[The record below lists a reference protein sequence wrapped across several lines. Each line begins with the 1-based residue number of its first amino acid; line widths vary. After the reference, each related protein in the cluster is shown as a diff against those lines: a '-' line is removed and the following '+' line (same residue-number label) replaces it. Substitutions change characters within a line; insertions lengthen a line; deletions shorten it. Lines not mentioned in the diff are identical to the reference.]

1 MLPVRPRNCSR
12 LAHRSLQ
19 VWDCLSSAAPVHA
32 CRRLYELRVW
42 PITTFFRKSV
52 ARRQRSHL
60 TRGEAMHAD
69 IKACDAKSEGAGR
82 TSVETARPNFWTSL
96 LRGRHPS
103 QPNATCE
110 PNEAAVADEP
120 AMTPSVH
127 EPRIIKQGDFDWGSF
142 SAFEDGSI
150 EVERNGVR
158 QWFRTFSELK
168 SSLSQTAENRR
179 MAGGGLID
187 A

>member
-1 MLPVRPRNCSR
+1 MHEGIKSR
-12 LAHRSLQ
+12 
-19 VWDCLSSAAPVHA
+19 
-32 CRRLYELRVW
+32 
-42 PITTFFRKSV
+42 
-52 ARRQRSHL
+52 
-60 TRGEAMHAD
+60 EAQ
-69 IKACDAKSEGAGR
+69 SEGASR

-96 LRGRHPS
+96 LRGRHLH
-103 QPNATCE
+103 QPNATSDQ
-110 PNEAAVADEP
+110 NESAAADDTAVA
-120 AMTPSVH
+120 PSVQG
-127 EPRIIKQGDFDWGSF
+127 PRIIKQGNFDWGSF

-168 SSLSQTAENRR
+168 SSLSETVDNRR

>member
-1 MLPVRPRNCSR
+1 MHEGIKSR
-12 LAHRSLQ
+12 
-19 VWDCLSSAAPVHA
+19 
-32 CRRLYELRVW
+32 
-42 PITTFFRKSV
+42 
-52 ARRQRSHL
+52 
-60 TRGEAMHAD
+60 
-69 IKACDAKSEGAGR
+69 DAQSEGASR

-96 LRGRHPS
+96 LRGGHLH
-103 QPNATCE
+103 QPNATVTE
-110 PNEAAVADEP
+110 SAAADDT
-120 AMTPSVH
+120 AVTPSVQG
-127 EPRIIKQGDFDWGSF
+127 PRIIKQGNFDWGSF

-168 SSLSQTAENRR
+168 SSLSETVENRR

>member
-1 MLPVRPRNCSR
+1 
-12 LAHRSLQ
+12 
-19 VWDCLSSAAPVHA
+19 
-32 CRRLYELRVW
+32 
-42 PITTFFRKSV
+42 
-52 ARRQRSHL
+52 
-60 TRGEAMHAD
+60 MHEG
-69 IKACDAKSEGAGR
+69 IKAREAKSESASR

-96 LRGRHPS
+96 LRGRHLS
-103 QPNATCE
+103 QPNAIRE
-110 PNEAAVADEP
+110 QNEAAAADEP
-120 AMTPSVH
+120 AVTPSVH
-127 EPRIIKQGDFDWGSF
+127 EPRIIKQGNFDWGSF

-179 MAGGGLID
+179 MAGG

>member
-1 MLPVRPRNCSR
+1 M
-12 LAHRSLQ
+12 
-19 VWDCLSSAAPVHA
+19 
-32 CRRLYELRVW
+32 YES
-42 PITTFFRKSV
+42 TK
-52 ARRQRSHL
+52 AR
-60 TRGEAMHAD
+60 
-69 IKACDAKSEGAGR
+69 DAKSEGAGAE
-82 TSVETARPNFWTSL
+82 SVDNARPNFWKSL
-96 LRGRHPS
+96 VLGFHLSQPRGRRE
-103 QPNATCE
+103 Q
-110 PNEAAVADEP
+110 NEAAAEDP
-120 AMTPSVH
+120 ALAPPVH
-127 EPRIIKQGDFDWGSF
+127 EPRIIKQGNFDWGSF